1 MLEIPFD
8 AVWAIKNGRTV
19 VVKTSRK
26 TVRFRMLGDAL
37 VSEVRDENDELVNK
51 WSNAGYLIL
60 PVDAVYS
67 MEGGE

>member
-8 AVWAIKNGRTV
+8 VVWAIKNGRTV

-26 TVRFRMLGDAL
+26 TVRFRLLGDSL
-37 VSEVRDENDELVNK
+37 VSEVRDENGELINK
-51 WSNAGYLIL
+51 WTNAGWLVL
-60 PVDAVYS
+60 PVDGVYS